1 MEIDKNTILSKVYVL
16 YLKFGIKSITLDD
29 IAREIGISKKTIYS
43 YFADKHDLVQQVF
56 NYEKETRTDCATGV
70 YPPGLNAIEQMWAI
84 NMHISSLLKEYNPGM
99 NFDLKKHYPEIYE
112 KRRTSFYENTYRHQ
126 IENLNKGISEGLYR
140 LEINVEYIARLFV
153 LRVSNI
159 HDFPLLDASEFF
171 KPEFIQEVFIYHIRG
186 IASKK
191 GLEVLEK
198 ILKNKEL

>member
-1 MEIDKNTILSKVYVL
+1 MEIDKKNILSKVYIL
-16 YLKFGIKSITLDD
+16 YLKYGIKSITLDD

-56 NYEKETRTDCATGV
+56 NYEQEIKNDCATGL

-84 NMHISSLLKEYNPGM
+84 NMHITSLLKEYNPSM
-99 NFDLKKHYPEIYE
+99 NFDLKKHYPEIFE
-112 KRRTSFYENTYRHQ
+112 NRRTSFFENTYRHQ

-140 LEINVEYIARLFV
+140 QEINVEYIARLFI
-153 LRVSNI
+153 LRVFNI
-159 HDFPLLDASEFF
+159 HDFPLFDVSEFF

-186 IASKK
+186 IANKK